1 MEPAMTHPYLLAA
14 GGLLIVCGLL
24 LLRWASRHD
33 LKGLAIDTAW
43 EVAKNR
49 GRVDVETEFGNRL
62 KDLRAESSN
71 IGRAK
76 MVAGHAAR
84 HVAAQVATIAGLIA
98 LAGGAILVALAL
110 WWS

>member
-1 MEPAMTHPYLLAA
+1 MAHPYLLVA
-14 GGLLIVCGLL
+14 GGLLIVCGVL

-49 GRVDVETEFGNRL
+49 GRVDVETELGNRL

-71 IGRAK
+71 VGRAR

-84 HVAAQVATIAGLIA
+84 HVAAQVATIAALIA
-98 LAGGAILVALAL
+98 LAGGAILVALAV
-110 WWS
+110 WWN

>member
-1 MEPAMTHPYLLAA
+1 MTHPYLLAA
-14 GGLLIVCGLL
+14 GGILMVCGLL
-24 LLRWASRHD
+24 LLRWASRYD

-49 GRVDVETEFGNRL
+49 GRVDVETELGNRL

-71 IGRAK
+71 VGRAK

-84 HVAAQVATIAGLIA
+84 HVAAQAASIAG
-98 LAGGAILVALAL
+98 LVALAAGGL
-110 WWS
+110 LIGLAVWWT

>member
-1 MEPAMTHPYLLAA
+1 MTHPYLLVA

-49 GRVDVETEFGNRL
+49 GRVDVETELGNRL
-62 KDLRAESSN
+62 KDLQAESSN
-71 IGRAK
+71 VGRAK

-84 HVAAQVATIAGLIA
+84 HMAAQVASIAALIA
-98 LAGGAILVALAL
+98 LAGGAILMALAV
-110 WWS
+110 WWR

>member
-1 MEPAMTHPYLLAA
+1 MTHPYLLAA
-14 GGLLIVCGLL
+14 GGFLIICGLL
-24 LLRWASRHD
+24 LLRWASRYD

-49 GRVDVETEFGNRL
+49 GRVDVETELGNRL

-71 IGRAK
+71 VGRAK

-84 HVAAQVATIAGLIA
+84 HVAAQAASVAGLVALAAGVLLIA
-98 LAGGAILVALAL
+98 LAV
-110 WWS
+110 WWT

>member
-1 MEPAMTHPYLLAA
+1 
-14 GGLLIVCGLL
+14 
-24 LLRWASRHD
+24 
-33 LKGLAIDTAW
+33 
-43 EVAKNR
+43 
-49 GRVDVETEFGNRL
+49 
-62 KDLRAESSN
+62 
-71 IGRAK
+71 

>member
-1 MEPAMTHPYLLAA
+1 MTHPYLLAA
-14 GGLLIVCGLL
+14 GGILMVCGLL
-24 LLRWASRHD
+24 LLRWASRYD

-49 GRVDVETEFGNRL
+49 GRVDVETELGNRL

-71 IGRAK
+71 VGRAK

-84 HVAAQVATIAGLIA
+84 HVAAQAASVAGLVALAAGVLLIA
-98 LAGGAILVALAL
+98 LAV
-110 WWS
+110 WWT

>member
-1 MEPAMTHPYLLAA
+1 MTHPYLLVA
-14 GGLLIVCGLL
+14 GGVLLVCGLL

-49 GRVDVETEFGNRL
+49 GRVDVETELGNRL

-71 IGRAK
+71 VGRAK

-84 HVAAQVATIAGLIA
+84 HVAAQVATIVG
-98 LAGGAILVALAL
+98 LVALAAGAVL
-110 WWS
+110 IALGVWWR

>member
-1 MEPAMTHPYLLAA
+1 MTHPYLLAA
-14 GGLLIVCGLL
+14 GGILMVCGLL
-24 LLRWASRHD
+24 LLRWASRYD

-49 GRVDVETEFGNRL
+49 GRVDVETELGNRL

-71 IGRAK
+71 VGRAK

-84 HVAAQVATIAGLIA
+84 HVVAQVAGIAG
-98 LAGGAILVALAL
+98 LVALAAGVL
-110 WWS
+110 LIGLAVWWT

>member
-1 MEPAMTHPYLLAA
+1 M
-14 GGLLIVCGLL
+14 
-24 LLRWASRHD
+24 RWALRHD

-49 GRVDVETEFGNRL
+49 GRVDVETELGNRL
-62 KDLRAESSN
+62 KDLQAESSN
-71 IGRAK
+71 VGRAK

-98 LAGGAILVALAL
+98 LVGGAILVELAL

>member
-1 MEPAMTHPYLLAA
+1 MSHPYLLAA
-14 GGLLIVCGLL
+14 GGVLIICGFL

-49 GRVDVETEFGNRL
+49 GRVDVETELGNRL

-71 IGRAK
+71 VGRAK
-76 MVAGHAAR
+76 MMAGHAAR
-84 HVAAQVATIAGLIA
+84 HVAAQAASIAGLGPLAAGALLIA
-98 LAGGAILVALAL
+98 LAV

>member
-1 MEPAMTHPYLLAA
+1 MTHPYLLAA
-14 GGLLIVCGLL
+14 GGILMVCGLL
-24 LLRWASRHD
+24 LLRWASRYD

-49 GRVDVETEFGNRL
+49 GRVDVETELGNRL

-71 IGRAK
+71 VGRAK

-84 HVAAQVATIAGLIA
+84 HVAAQAAGIAGLVALAAGVLLIA
-98 LAGGAILVALAL
+98 LAV
-110 WWS
+110 WWT

>member
-1 MEPAMTHPYLLAA
+1 MSHPYLLAA
-14 GGLLIVCGLL
+14 GGVLIICGFL

-49 GRVDVETEFGNRL
+49 GRVDVETELGNRL
-62 KDLRAESSN
+62 KDQRAESSN
-71 IGRAK
+71 VGRAK

-84 HVAAQVATIAGLIA
+84 HVAAPVASIAGLVALAAGALLIA
-98 LAGGAILVALAL
+98 LAV